1 MDSMNSKYVN
11 MLAQADFS
19 TETGFKDV
27 LRKKLFEKKSNVFQF
42 QRISDADLDMVSAAG
57 DASMLRQMEKKETDQ
72 K

>member
-19 TETGFKDV
+19 AETGFKDV

-42 QRISDADLDMVSAAG
+42 QRLSDADLDMVSAAG
-57 DASMLRQMEKKETDQ
+57 DAGMLRQMEKKETD
-72 K
+72 KK